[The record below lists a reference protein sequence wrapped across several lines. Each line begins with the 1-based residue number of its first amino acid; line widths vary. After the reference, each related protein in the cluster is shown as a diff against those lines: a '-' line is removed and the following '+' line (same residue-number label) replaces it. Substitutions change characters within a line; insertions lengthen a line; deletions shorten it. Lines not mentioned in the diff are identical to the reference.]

1 MEQRRLGG
9 SGLYVSRLALG
20 TMTWGRDT
28 DQHDARE
35 QLKLFADAGGT
46 LVDTAASYGNGESE
60 KLIGALLDSA
70 VPRDSLLIA
79 TKAGTSRPAGQRVVD
94 VSRKGLLDQLDDSL
108 DRLDLDYVD
117 LWQVH
122 TWSDAAPMDE
132 TLGALEHAVTSGRA
146 RYAGVSNYTGWQT
159 AAAAVHQRAVAGAQA
174 PLVSTQVEY
183 SLLER
188 GVEREVLPAASRL
201 GLGVLA
207 WSPLGRGVLTG
218 KYRTGTPANSRAATT
233 HFASFVDKYLDGRSA
248 KIVEAVCTA
257 ADGLDALP
265 LEVALTWVRDR
276 PGVSS
281 AIVGARTAAQL
292 RDVLGSDDLELPAEI
307 RAALDEVSAL
317 ELGYPENRG

>member
-9 SGLYVSRLALG
+9 SGLSISRLGLG

-35 QLKLFADAGGT
+35 QLVAFAEAGGT
-46 LVDTAASYGNGESE
+46 LLDTAASYGNGESE
-60 KLIGALLDSA
+60 RLIGALLDSA
-70 VPRDSLLIA
+70 VPRADLVVA
-79 TKAGTSRPAGQRVVD
+79 TKAGISRASGQRVVD
-94 VSRKGLLDQLDDSL
+94 VSRKALLDQLDDSL

-122 TWSDAAPMDE
+122 TWSDAVPLEE

-146 RYAGVSNYTGWQT
+146 RYVGVSNYSGWQT
-159 AAAAVHQRAVAGAQA
+159 AAASVRQRLTAGSQA

-183 SLLER
+183 SLLQR
-188 GVEREVLPAASRL
+188 GIEREVLPAADRL
-201 GLGVLA
+201 GLGLLA

-218 KYRTGTPANSRAATT
+218 KYRSGTPADSRAATT
-233 HFASFVDKYLDGRSA
+233 HFAPFVDPYLDGRSA

-265 LEVALTWVRDR
+265 LEVALAWVRDR
-276 PGVSS
+276 PGVT
-281 AIVGARTAAQL
+281 AAVVGARTATQL
-292 RDVLGSDDLELPAEI
+292 RDILAADDLALPLEI
-307 RAALDEVSAL
+307 RAALDEVSAIAT
-317 ELGYPENRG
+317 GYPESR

>member
-1 MEQRRLGG
+1 
-9 SGLYVSRLALG
+9 
-20 TMTWGRDT
+20 MTWGRDT

-35 QLKLFADAGGT
+35 QLKAFADAGGT

-60 KLIGALLDSA
+60 KLIGTLLDSA
-70 VPRDSLLIA
+70 VPRDGLLIA
-79 TKAGTSRPAGQRVVD
+79 TKAGTSRPNGQRVVD

-122 TWSDAAPMDE
+122 TWSDAAPMEE

-174 PLVSTQVEY
+174 PLVATQVEY

-188 GVEREVLPAASRL
+188 GIEREVLPAAGRL

-218 KYRTGTPANSRAATT
+218 KYRSGTPADSRAATT

-276 PGVSS
+276 PGVTS
-281 AIVGARTAAQL
+281 AVVGARTAAQL
-292 RDVLGSDDLELPAEI
+292 RDVLGSDDLELPTEI

-317 ELGYPENRG
+317 ELGYPENRR

>member
-9 SGLYVSRLALG
+9 SGLYVSRLGLG

-35 QLKLFADAGGT
+35 QLKAYADAGGT
-46 LVDTAASYGNGESE
+46 LVDTAASYGGGESE
-60 KLIGALLDSA
+60 KLVGALLDSA
-70 VPRDSLLIA
+70 VSRTNLLIA
-79 TKAGTSRPAGQRVVD
+79 TKAGTRRTLGGRVD

-117 LWQVH
+117 LWQVDA
-122 TWSDAAPMDE
+122 WSDAAPMEE
-132 TLGALEHAVTSGRA
+132 TLAALEHAVTSGRA
-146 RYAGVSNYTGWQT
+146 RYAGVSNYAGWQT
-159 AAAAVHQRAVAGAQA
+159 AAAAVHQRGVAGTQA

-188 GVEREVLPAASRL
+188 GVEREVLPAASRF

-218 KYRTGTPANSRAATT
+218 KYRSGTPADSRAATT
-233 HFASFVDKYLDGRSA
+233 HFAPFVDKYLDGRSA
-248 KIVEAVCTA
+248 KIVDAVCTA

-276 PGVSS
+276 PGVSA
-281 AIVGARTAAQL
+281 AIVGARTAGQL

-307 RAALDEVSAL
+307 RAALDEVSAI
-317 ELGYPENRG
+317 EFGYPENR

>member
-1 MEQRRLGG
+1 
-9 SGLYVSRLALG
+9 
-20 TMTWGRDT
+20 MTWGRDT

-60 KLIGALLDSA
+60 KLIGTLLDNA
-70 VPRDSLLIA
+70 VSRSDVLIA
-79 TKAGTSRPAGQRVVD
+79 TKAGTSRPGGQRVVN

-122 TWSDAAPMDE
+122 TWSDAAPMEE

-146 RYAGVSNYTGWQT
+146 RYVGVSNYAGWQT
-159 AAAAVHQRAVAGAQA
+159 AAAAVHQRTVAGTQA

-188 GVEREVLPAASRL
+188 GIEREVLPAAGRF

-218 KYRTGTPANSRAATT
+218 KYRSGTPADSRAATT

-276 PGVSS
+276 PGVAS

-292 RDVLGSDDLELPAEI
+292 RDVLGSDDLQLPAEI
-307 RAALDEVSAL
+307 RGALDEVSAL
-317 ELGYPENRG
+317 ELGYPENRGPALR

>member
-1 MEQRRLGG
+1 
-9 SGLYVSRLALG
+9 
-20 TMTWGRDT
+20 MTWGRDT
-28 DQHDARE
+28 DQHEARE
-35 QLKLFADAGGT
+35 QLKAFADAGGT

-60 KLIGALLDSA
+60 KLVGTLLDSA
-70 VPRDSLLIA
+70 VPRDRLLIA

-122 TWSDAAPMDE
+122 TWSDAAPMEE

-146 RYAGVSNYTGWQT
+146 RYAGVSNYAGWQT
-159 AAAAVHQRAVAGAQA
+159 AAAAVHQRAVAGPQA
-174 PLVSTQVEY
+174 PLVATQVEY

-188 GVEREVLPAASRL
+188 GIEREVLPAAGRF

-218 KYRTGTPANSRAATT
+218 KYRSGTPADSRAATT

-276 PGVSS
+276 PGVTS

-292 RDVLGSDDLELPAEI
+292 RDVLGSDDLELPPEI
-307 RAALDEVSAL
+307 RAALDEVSAI
-317 ELGYPENRG
+317 ELGYPENRR

>member
-1 MEQRRLGG
+1 M
-9 SGLYVSRLALG
+9 ALG

>member
-1 MEQRRLGG
+1 
-9 SGLYVSRLALG
+9 
-20 TMTWGRDT
+20 MTWGRDT

-60 KLIGALLDSA
+60 KLIGTLLDSA
-70 VPRDSLLIA
+70 VPRSDVLIA
-79 TKAGTSRPAGQRVVD
+79 TKAGTSRPAGRRVVD

-122 TWSDAAPMDE
+122 TWSDAAPMEE

-146 RYAGVSNYTGWQT
+146 RYAGVSNYSGWQT

-174 PLVSTQVEY
+174 PLVATQVEY

-218 KYRTGTPANSRAATT
+218 KYRSGTPADSRAATT

-276 PGVSS
+276 PGVTS

-317 ELGYPENRG
+317 ELGYPENR